1 MQNFTHH
8 ATKMPVTDACNA
20 AQLISHTLLRWCA
33 RTNKNNVHAAEL
45 LLVPLGLPEH
55 LVYMAE

>member
-1 MQNFTHH
+1 
-8 ATKMPVTDACNA
+8 MPVTDACNA

-33 RTNKNNVHAAEL
+33 RTNKNDVHAAEL